1 MKKFILVI
9 LLVSCALFSFSQT
22 IEYPRY
28 EKDSLGQLVVVLTI
42 DQAMTLDNNSELLGL
57 FEKLNTQIGEYDS
70 ACIKVIN
77 GKEKVIA
84 IQKME
89 IAALK
94 ASLLTK
100 DEQIV
105 ALQRAITEYQII
117 IDTLES
123 KIWDKD
129 KIIDE
134 KTKQIRR
141 LKIKNAIGGIGGSL
155 AIVGLL
161 IAVILIN

>member
-1 MKKFILVI
+1 
-9 LLVSCALFSFSQT
+9 
-22 IEYPRY
+22 
-28 EKDSLGQLVVVLTI
+28 
-42 DQAMTLDNNSELLGL
+42 
-57 FEKLNTQIGEYDS
+57 
-70 ACIKVIN
+70 
-77 GKEKVIA
+77 
-84 IQKME
+84 ME

-105 ALQRAITEYQII
+105 TLQRAITEYQII
-117 IDTLES
+117 IDVLES

-134 KTKQIRR
+134 KTRQIRR

-161 IAVILIN
+161 IAIILIN